1 MAETEEAAGGIGPDH
16 PFLIAG
22 KWAADEL
29 SGLFSAVRIGAAVVL
44 TISTALV
51 GFHLSAIPEAGL
63 STPPDIGLLAAV
75 GAVYLAI
82 AGYGASALAPG
93 EWRSRPDSRAL
104 EARTGR
110 YPEAVLRSWVARE
123 RAAAL
128 KANQPVFAVH
138 LAKLKIASTLTAVEA
153 ALAVAAAIAA

>member
-1 MAETEEAAGGIGPDH
+1 MAETEGAAGGIGPDH
-16 PFLIAG
+16 PLLIAG

-44 TISTALV
+44 TVSTALV
-51 GFHLSAIPEAGL
+51 GFHLSGIQGSGL
-63 STPPDIGLLAAV
+63 PTALDAGLLAAV
-75 GAVYLAI
+75 GAVYVLV

-104 EARTGR
+104 EARSDQ
-110 YPEAVLRSWVARE
+110 YPEMVLRAWVARE

-128 KANQPVFAVH
+128 RVNQAAFAGH
-138 LAKLKIASTLTAVEA
+138 LAKLKIASTLTAM
-153 ALAVAAAIAA
+153 LAVLVVVAAAVA